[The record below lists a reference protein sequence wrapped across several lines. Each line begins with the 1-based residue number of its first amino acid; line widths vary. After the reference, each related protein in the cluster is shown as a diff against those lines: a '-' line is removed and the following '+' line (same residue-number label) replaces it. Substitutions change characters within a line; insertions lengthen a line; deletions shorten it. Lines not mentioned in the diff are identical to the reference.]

1 MSNVFIKSD
10 LNGIFDSAT
19 DSITMPK
26 LIKIVNKEKK
36 TTEENKKNINSSNN
50 LLGGNN
56 NKILKKKVIDHDN
69 FSSTSSNIADMHGG
83 NYNFSNTSSN
93 INSRGENDDFSNTSS
108 NIADMHGGNNN
119 FSNTSSDIYGEN
131 NNFSNTSSN
140 IADMHGGN
148 NNFSNTSSNIAD
160 MRGGNN
166 NFSNTSSDN
175 YGGNNNF
182 SNTSSNI
189 ADMHGGNYDFSNTSS
204 NIADIH
210 GGNQFSN
217 TSSNINIIKN
227 KNKNKLNI
235 SNYDTDNA
243 KSMHQDIQKLIAML
257 TSDESESH
265 SSNTN
270 AMEDQLRNLLNK
282 QSVGKNLHGGSNMDV
297 DYVKNFFT
305 NLKKDGVDVNVKLND
320 RTMSDFFQLA
330 GYTTT
335 DKLDDNEL
343 KNINLDDLSPTSTSV
358 MLGGA
363 KKKVKSKENIK
374 QAGGINPGFQAFL
387 DLKKFVAEKLKISN
401 GPKAGK
407 IAGVIQKDVKAKN
420 ENLTE
425 ASEILK
431 KSKDHFEKNM
441 NHYKELL

>member
-119 FSNTSSDIYGEN
+119 FSNTSSDIYGE
-131 NNFSNTSSN
+131 
-140 IADMHGGN
+140 
-148 NNFSNTSSNIAD
+148 
-160 MRGGNN
+160 
-166 NFSNTSSDN
+166 
-175 YGGNNNF
+175 NNNF